1 MSLLLMLG
9 SLLGCMAARS
19 PGLIGVEVQS
29 VEVYDVRTSQFVWV
43 LGGSAGTA
51 TLAILDTEGEVHHV
65 KVRTGGPAFG
75 FVFSFANSDN
85 WRRRKTTATLDIE
98 PGTPALLMF
107 GRYTGTGVN
116 GALGAGWRHRDLWKL
131 SGNGEWREEGPS
143 VGVSMFMGFETMWLR
158 PAPIREQ
165 ETSWLDRPWRDTP
178 QQ

>member
-51 TLAILDTEGEVHHV
+51 TLAIFDTEGEVHHV

-85 WRRRKTTATLDIE
+85 WRRSSGSSMRKAILLFLRSVRRLLVGGVGSLSRSTFCSTLYKSR
-98 PGTPALLMF
+98 A
-107 GRYTGTGVN
+107 R
-116 GALGAGWRHRDLWKL
+116 R
-131 SGNGEWREEGPS
+131 
-143 VGVSMFMGFETMWLR
+143 
-158 PAPIREQ
+158 
-165 ETSWLDRPWRDTP
+165 
-178 QQ
+178 